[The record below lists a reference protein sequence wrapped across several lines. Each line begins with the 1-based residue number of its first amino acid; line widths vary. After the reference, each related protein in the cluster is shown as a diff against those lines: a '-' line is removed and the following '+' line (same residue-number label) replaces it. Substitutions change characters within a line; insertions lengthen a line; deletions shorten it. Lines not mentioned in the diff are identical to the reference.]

1 MIEIGGVGLMT
12 ALFAGA
18 ISFLSPCVLPLVP
31 GYLSAVTGVA
41 AADLERAG
49 WRRVVPPALLFIA
62 SFSTIFIILGLSAT
76 GLSQALRTN
85 LATLNKVAG
94 LLIIAM
100 GVFFVA
106 ALFITRLNRE
116 WHVDSLMERA
126 GTGGPL
132 VAGAA
137 FAIAWTPCVGPT
149 LTAILG
155 LAGTTGSVWEG
166 GVMLAV
172 YSLGLA
178 IPFLLTAIA
187 FARMTSAF
195 ALIKRHYAVVMAIGG
210 AFLIVMGVLVY
221 TGEVNQ
227 FNSWAQQTVDWLG
240 LDFLNG
246 I

>member
-18 ISFLSPCVLPLVP
+18 ISLLSPCVLPLVP
-31 GYLSAVTGVA
+31 GYLYAVTGVA
-41 AADLERAG
+41 AADLERVG
-49 WRRVVPPALLFIA
+49 WRRVVPPSLLFIA

-76 GLSQALRTN
+76 GISQALRTN

-106 ALFITRLNRE
+106 TLFINRLNRE
-116 WHVDSLMERA
+116 WRVDRLMERA

-155 LAGTTGSVWEG
+155 LAGTTDSIWEG

-195 ALIKRHYAVVMAIGG
+195 ALVKRHYAVVMAIGG
-210 AFLIVMGVLVY
+210 AFLIAMGTLVY

-227 FNSWAQQTVDWLG
+227 FNSWARQTVDWLG

>member
-1 MIEIGGVGLMT
+1 MVEVGGVGLLA
-12 ALFAGA
+12 ALFAGTV
-18 ISFLSPCVLPLVP
+18 SFLSPCVLPLVP

-41 AADLERAG
+41 APDLERAD
-49 WRRVVPPALLFIA
+49 WRRVLPPALLFVA

-85 LATLNKVAG
+85 LTTLNKVAG
-94 LLIIAM
+94 LIIIAM

-106 ALFITRLNRE
+106 TLFISRLNAE
-116 WHVDSLMERA
+116 WRMDALMERA

-149 LTAILG
+149 LAAILG
-155 LAGTTGSVWEG
+155 LASTTSSVWQG
-166 GVMLAV
+166 GLMLAV

-178 IPFLLTAIA
+178 IPFLLTAVA
-187 FARMTSAF
+187 FTRMTTAFSA
-195 ALIKRHYAVVMAIGG
+195 IKRHYSALMAVAGV
-210 AFLIVMGVLVY
+210 FLIAMGALVF

-227 FNSWAQQTVDWLG
+227 FNSWAQDAVRALG